1 MIYEMKKGK
10 PEQKRAKKRN
20 NGEKQRKP
28 FQENRLK
35 RKKKNSMALT
45 ALSDK
50 KNYSDSLV
58 IGMEFLTVFVIW
70 GMKRLQP
77 LP

>member
-35 RKKKNSMALT
+35 RKKKILW
-45 ALSDK
+45 LS
-50 KNYSDSLV
+50 
-58 IGMEFLTVFVIW
+58 EPFLTKKIILIVW
-70 GMKRLQP
+70 
-77 LP
+77 

>member
-1 MIYEMKKGK
+1 
-10 PEQKRAKKRN
+10 
-20 NGEKQRKP
+20 
-28 FQENRLK
+28 
-35 RKKKNSMALT
+35 MALR